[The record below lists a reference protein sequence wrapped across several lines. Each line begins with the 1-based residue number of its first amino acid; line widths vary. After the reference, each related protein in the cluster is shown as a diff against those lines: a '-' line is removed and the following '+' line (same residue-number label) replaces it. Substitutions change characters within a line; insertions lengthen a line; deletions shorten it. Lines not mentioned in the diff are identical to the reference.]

1 MAFVLDE
8 YAPRKFSDKYEKY
21 LAPSGQLWTPEK
33 VFTNKRLGPDGEENL
48 KKAFKITIKKLK
60 KMRQLCANC
69 GQKEGKLKFCKGCNA
84 LMYCSD
90 ECMEKRQETHERVCD
105 DLRKEIIDQLIR
117 AIIILFSSLY
127 CFSSK
132 SAKKKSGIF
141 IKKHCSNLSL
151 RIHVRGDILI
161 NNYFTYLSLTYH
173 FDIFRK
179 SCKCPVITVYT
190 MIYNVCY
197 TIQIVIGGK
206 HAFVRLKLK
215 LHLMGYLERSVN
227 QDKVL
232 AVDQASMVSSR
243 CVGRPMVVT
252 LVAPNIE
259 KYPETRSWTPDNP
272 HQITPSVKCIAYTG
286 LYHEFWA
293 EHIETQNIMKKME
306 RPNVCMA
313 IHPGVHTEDMFEL
326 WVPTLDLLQKERVPL
341 VMTTYSRYEFE
352 ETMEL
357 KMDEMYQ
364 NVTYKGE
371 NPLGS
376 QHTKQ
381 TPHEPDH
388 VWASNS
394 FLIAIDNA
402 KDLFDEAE
410 EDNLSE

>member
-1 MAFVLDE
+1 MAFILDE

-69 GQKEGKLKFCKGCNA
+69 GNKEGKLKFCKGCNA
-84 LMYCSD
+84 LMYCND
-90 ECMEKRQETHERVCD
+90 ECMEKRLETHERVCD
-105 DLRKEIIDQLIR
+105 DLRKEIIDQVVECFPSPIAMGQDMLKSKGGNVEGWEDW
-117 AIIILFSSLY
+117 FSR
-127 CFSSK
+127 
-132 SAKKKSGIF
+132 
-141 IKKHCSNLSL
+141 HTDL
-151 RIHVRGDILI
+151 RDRINAGAELI
-161 NNYFTYLSLTYH
+161 NKWWEYTTLGNPGVEV
-173 FDIFRK
+173 FRE
-179 SCKCPVITVYT
+179 S
-190 MIYNVCY
+190 
-197 TIQIVIGGK
+197 
-206 HAFVRLKLK
+206 
-215 LHLMGYLERSVN
+215 LERIMTSMFTTILTIGHSIYWFPSDST
-227 QDKVL
+227 QFAGCKEIHIHLIGADQPEIA
-232 AVDQASMVSSR
+232 AVESGMIEVSSR

-252 LVAPNIE
+252 LIAPNIE
-259 KYPETRSWTPDNP
+259 KYPETADWTPQNP
-272 HQITPSVKCIAYTG
+272 HQITPMVKCVAYTG

-293 EHIETQNIMKKME
+293 DHIDTQNIMNKME

-326 WVPTLDLLQKERVPL
+326 WVPTLELLQKERVPL

-364 NVTYKGE
+364 NVVFKGE

-402 KDLFDEAE
+402 KDLFDEAD